1 MFIPASMDRVAAIA
15 LSLLV
20 LALPARA
27 QAPAPSPEP
36 APVGAGE
43 REAVVAAAIAALD
56 KAYVFP
62 EVAARMGADLR
73 TRLAAGEYATPDARE
88 LARALT
94 RDLQAVSRDKH
105 LRVVLTAEHEAR
117 MQKMAAPA
125 GNHGIGRHEVLPGN
139 IGYLEVTSF
148 LGRGPGVE
156 EAIAKAMQVLA
167 GTDALIVDLR
177 ANGGGNPQTVARL
190 SSYLF
195 ERPTHLN
202 SLYWRE
208 RDRTDEFWT
217 TEIAGPRFGQ
227 SKPVYVLT
235 SPKTFSG
242 AEEFSYNLKSLKR
255 ATLVGERTGGGA
267 HPGAVR
273 ALNDRFSI
281 FVPTGRAINPVT
293 GTNWEGTGVVPDV
306 EVPAA
311 QALERALQLIRAS

>member
-1 MFIPASMDRVAAIA
+1 MHRTVLTDRVAAIA
-15 LSLLV
+15 IALLV
-20 LALPARA
+20 LAFAARA

-36 APVGAGE
+36 LAPIAAGE
-43 REAVVAAAIAALD
+43 REAVVAAAIAELE

-62 EVAARMGADLR
+62 DVARRMGEDIG
-73 TRLAAGEYATPDARE
+73 TRLKAGEYATDDARE

-105 LRVVLTAEHEAR
+105 VRVVLANEHAAR
-117 MQKMAAPA
+117 MRTMAAPA
-125 GNHGIGRHEVLPGN
+125 GNHGIGRHEVLAGN

-156 EAIAKAMQVLA
+156 EAIAKAMTALA
-167 GTDALIVDLR
+167 GTDALIVDVR

-208 RDRTDEFWT
+208 RDRTDESWT
-217 TEIAGPRFGQ
+217 TAEVEGTRFGQ

-235 SPKTFSG
+235 GPRRS
-242 AEEFSYNLKSLKR
+242 R
-255 ATLVGERTGGGA
+255 APRNSATT
-267 HPGAVR
+267 
-273 ALNDRFSI
+273 
-281 FVPTGRAINPVT
+281 
-293 GTNWEGTGVVPDV
+293 
-306 EVPAA
+306 
-311 QALERALQLIRAS
+311 